1 MKKELITCQL
11 LLATGVVTEIVSIAT
26 GDERFFA
33 DLSKESVDVPSASST
48 TIGLTRDSRLCAR
61 MKKMTDDDDEE
72 DQHDERHLVDTNPTI
87 DLVLSMPSKLILS
100 SLKKTTHIVIGV
112 FFGIDFVA

>member
-61 MKKMTDDDDEE
+61 MKKMTDDEE

-112 FFGIDFVA
+112 FFEIDFVA